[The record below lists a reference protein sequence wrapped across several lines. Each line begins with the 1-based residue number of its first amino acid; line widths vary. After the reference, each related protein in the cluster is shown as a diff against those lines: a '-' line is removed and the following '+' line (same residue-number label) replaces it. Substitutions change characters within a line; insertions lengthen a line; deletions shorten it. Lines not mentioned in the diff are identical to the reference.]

1 MAHNLRMASSYCMK
15 EIAKGMFI
23 ERRRFQ
29 CMYGICGGIIW
40 PLTNVNIEE
49 CKCKYVSKK

>member
-1 MAHNLRMASSYCMK
+1 MK

>member
-1 MAHNLRMASSYCMK
+1 MK

-49 CKCKYVSKK
+49 CKCKHSQCFQEIKKNKWNMF